1 VTLKG
6 QGRDPN
12 VFGAHYLDNGY
23 TDSVTNRA
31 HIENGLRVSNG
42 HVTLKGQGDGPDLD
56 ADISK
61 SVRVQ
66 RVEYK
71 LAVMVRRCLEN
82 KSTRVS
88 GQLLHYGRRR
98 CHLPV
103 DIDDQPTRTV

>member
-6 QGRDPN
+6 QGHDPN

-31 HIENGLRVSNG
+31 HGLRVSNG
-42 HVTLKGQGDGPDLD
+42 HVTLKGQGDGQIWMQ
-56 ADISK
+56 IS
-61 SVRVQ
+61 R
-66 RVEYK
+66 RALEYK

-88 GQLLHYGRRR
+88 GQLLHSGRRR

>member
-6 QGRDPN
+6 QGHDPN

-31 HIENGLRVSNG
+31 HGLRVSNG

-66 RVEYK
+66 
-71 LAVMVRRCLEN
+71 AGCHGP
-82 KSTRVS
+82 SVS
-88 GQLLHYGRRR
+88 GK
-98 CHLPV
+98 
-103 DIDDQPTRTV
+103 